1 MQVNGFGFYF
11 LFFLVFGFYEFS
23 SCWVRRKKKQEEEE
37 AEEAEEDWR
46 GFGFF

>member
-11 LFFLVFGFYEFS
+11 LFFLVFWFNEFS
-23 SCWVRRKKKQEEEE
+23 SCWVRPKKKQE

-46 GFGFF
+46 GFGFL